1 MSWPW
6 VTGAMDLNTVEG
18 LTAASAE
25 VRRQA
30 AMIGYINAF
39 RLYAIL
45 AILPLPLIFLARM
58 PKNNT

>member
-1 MSWPW
+1 
-6 VTGAMDLNTVEG
+6 
-18 LTAASAE
+18 
-25 VRRQA
+25 
-30 AMIGYINAF
+30 MIGYINAF